1 MADLYG
7 LLGVPRDA
15 DQDEIKRAYRRKARE
30 LHPDAGGDEE
40 AFKEVTRAYEVL
52 SDPDMRARYDRF
64 GEEGL
69 RGAGARGGDHF
80 GGGGFGGLE
89 DVINAFF
96 GGGDPFGTA
105 GTGRART
112 TRDAG
117 GRDVLVG
124 VELDLE
130 EVASGT
136 TREVEVDVAVACE
149 ACGASGSSS
158 RSGPTRCST
167 CGGSGQ
173 VRRVVRS
180 AFGQLA
186 TARPCPDCGGSG
198 ASVGDPCDV
207 CDGEGRVHERRTLT
221 VEIPTG
227 VETGDRLRLAGEGE
241 AGRRGA
247 SAGDLYVEVQVR
259 PHEVFTRD
267 GRDLRCDVSV
277 PFVHAALGATLEVPT
292 IRGDTVEVD
301 LPAGTQPGDVLT
313 VRRQGIPRRGGHDP
327 GDMEVRVDVEVPERL
342 STEEEELLRRFAELR
357 GEEAPPSGRGLFRRL
372 REAFR

>member
-1 MADLYG
+1 MADLYR
-7 LLGVPRDA
+7 LLGVTRDA

-52 SDPDMRARYDRF
+52 SDPETRARYDRF

-69 RGAGARGGDHF
+69 RGAGARGGDPF
-80 GGGGFGGLE
+80 GGGGFGGIE

-96 GGGDPFGTA
+96 GGGDPFGTSR
-105 GTGRART
+105 GRPR
-112 TRDAG
+112 RDAS

-124 VELDLE
+124 VEVDLE
-130 EVASGT
+130 EVATGT
-136 TREVEVDVAVACE
+136 TREVEVDVAAACD
-149 ACGASGSSS
+149 ACDGTGSSS
-158 RSGPTRCST
+158 GSGPTRCPT

-186 TARPCPDCGGSG
+186 TARPCADCGGSG
-198 ASVGDPCDV
+198 TSVGDPCTV
-207 CDGEGRVHERRTLT
+207 CRGDGRVREHRTLS

-247 SAGDLYVEVQVR
+247 SPGDLYVEIKVR
-259 PHEVFTRD
+259 PHEVFTRE
-267 GRDLRCDVSV
+267 GRDLWCDVSV
-277 PFVHAALGATLEVPT
+277 PFVHAALGATLDVPT
-292 IRGDTVEVD
+292 IRGETVAVD
-301 LPAGTQPGDVLT
+301 LPAGTQPGDVLD

-327 GDMEVRVDVEVPERL
+327 GDMKVRVGVEVPQRL
-342 STEEEELLRRFAELR
+342 STEEQELLRRFAELR
-357 GEEAPPSGRGLFRRL
+357 GEEAPPSGRGLFGRL

>member
-1 MADLYG
+1 MADLYR

-52 SDPDMRARYDRF
+52 SDPDLRARYDRY

-69 RGAGARGGDHF
+69 RRGGDPF
-80 GGGGFGGLE
+80 GGAGFGGIE

-96 GGGDPFGTA
+96 GGGDPFGT
-105 GTGRART
+105 TRGRAR
-112 TRDAG
+112 RDAG
-117 GRDVLVG
+117 GRDVLVA

-130 EVASGT
+130 EVATGT
-136 TREVEVDVAVACE
+136 TREVEVDVAVACA

-158 RSGPTRCST
+158 GTGPTRCPT

-186 TARPCPDCGGSG
+186 TARPCPDCGGTG
-198 ASVGDPCDV
+198 AAVGDPCEV
-207 CDGEGRVHERRTLT
+207 CAGEGRMRERRTLS

-227 VETGDRLRLAGEGE
+227 IETGDRLRLAREGE
-241 AGRRGA
+241 AGQRGA
-247 SAGDLYVEVQVR
+247 SPGDLYVEVQVR
-259 PHEVFTRD
+259 PHEVFARE
-267 GRDLRCDVSV
+267 GRDLWCDVSV

-301 LPAGTQPGDVLT
+301 LPAGTQPGEVLS

-327 GDMEVRVDVEVPERL
+327 GDMKVRVDVEVPQRL
-342 STEEEELLRRFAELR
+342 SIEEEELLRRFAELR
-357 GEEAPPSGRGLFRRL
+357 GEEAPPSGKGLFRRL